1 MGNIPV
7 DWCSRVEVCAA
18 RFRAGGL
25 SGWPL
30 RPARRL
36 TCVAVIALAAAG
48 CSQEVQRFDH
58 GARESRTAQLHYNE
72 ARYAERAQASWR
84 RDERGDLDQ
93 RRAQLSADPI
103 TRSLPRSDDRRSNFA
118 APEPLPPRR
127 QTHTVR
133 PGDTLYSIARSY
145 NVSVDDLART
155 NALSD
160 PSRILVGDTLHI
172 PEAGY
177 QPRPRQRASQPRDR
191 RETQPALRYAERS
204 APRYSDDQLYIDPLL
219 SEQPQREQRRGHDMP
234 RRTHERPRR
243 QHRGIATAEPPPAPA
258 PRPESRQPNEVAGAP
273 ERASDRVQQPE
284 GPRVARAEPQQE
296 RAVASEQKTS
306 GAECRALMKNPPA
319 RSGANFRRPVNG
331 LVISRFGEQA
341 DGRRNDGINI
351 SVPRGTP
358 VKAAENGVVVYA
370 GDELMGLGNLVLVRH
385 ADGWVSAY
393 AHNDEIVVKRCDTV
407 ERGQTIAHAG
417 VSGSVTKPQLHFELR
432 KNAEPVDP
440 EQHLA
445 GTS

>member
-1 MGNIPV
+1 MGYVPV
-7 DWCSRVEVCAA
+7 DWCSRVARCAA
-18 RFRAGGL
+18 RFSAGRL
-25 SGWPL
+25 SGWSL
-30 RPARRL
+30 RPAKRL

-48 CSQEVQRFDH
+48 CSQEVQRFDY

-72 ARYAERAQASWR
+72 ARYSERAQASWR

-93 RRAQLSADPI
+93 RRAQLNADPI
-103 TRSLPRSDDRRSNFA
+103 TRSLPRSDGRRSDFA
-118 APEPLPPRR
+118 AREPLPPRR

-133 PGDTLYSIARSY
+133 PGDTLYSIARRY
-145 NVSVDDLART
+145 NVSVEDLARV
-155 NALSD
+155 NGLAD
-160 PSRILVGDTLHI
+160 PGLILVGDTLHV

-177 QPRPRQRASQPRDR
+177 QPRPRQLAAQPRDR
-191 RETQPALRYAERS
+191 RETQRAPRYAERS

-219 SEQPQREQRRGHDMP
+219 SEQPQRQQRRRYAAPD
-234 RRTHERPRR
+234 RSSERPPR
-243 QHRGIATAEPPPAPA
+243 QRSSIANAEAPPAPA
-258 PRPESRQPNEVAGAP
+258 PRPESWQANEVAEAP
-273 ERASDRVQQPE
+273 ERAPERVQQPE
-284 GPRVARAEPQQE
+284 AQRVARAEPQQQ
-296 RAVASEQKTS
+296 RAVASEKKTS
-306 GAECRALMKNPPA
+306 AAECRALMKNPPA

-331 LVISRFGEQA
+331 LIISRFGEQA
-341 DGRRNDGINI
+341 DGGRNDGINI

-393 AHNDEIVVKRCDTV
+393 AHNDEIVVERCDTV